1 MRISDWSSDVCSS
14 DLSAASLGLLPE
26 RNDVAGQA
34 LEIGFGQRQR
44 RHPHMRIEFLRVFR
58 IGKDVIGPQPLP
70 GVIEL
75 RSRQPTLPLPL
86 MMTRNEAPKFTKRQ
100 LSHRHIAASRF
111 EGAFR
116 PQTPLPTKPG

>member
-75 RSRQPTLPLPL
+75 RSRQPTLPLRILIYRYPVL
-86 MMTRNEAPKFTKRQ
+86 LEVSLGRGGCG
-100 LSHRHIAASRF
+100 SR
-111 EGAFR
+111 A
-116 PQTPLPTKPG
+116 TPIIRSGF